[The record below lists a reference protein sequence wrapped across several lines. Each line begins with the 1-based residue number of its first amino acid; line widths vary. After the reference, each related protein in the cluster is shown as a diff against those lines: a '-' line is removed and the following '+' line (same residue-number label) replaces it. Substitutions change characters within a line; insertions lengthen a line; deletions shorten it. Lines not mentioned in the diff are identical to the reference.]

1 MELNTYTHVQGF
13 GNKIFHRGRD
23 VETSKRFEET
33 ILDYRP
39 TLFVGS
45 SKENTE
51 WHTIKGENVESVQ
64 PGSIKDARQFIEN
77 HKDVEG
83 FHLYG
88 NERFLYQFLSDTY
101 PEVMPISESKLSIV
115 TIDIECA
122 SGLEGFP
129 NASDAQYPILLITLR
144 KNDQYYTFGTG
155 YYKTENPNVHYT
167 ECTDEKE
174 LLTKFMDCWAELDID
189 IITGWS
195 ANFFDIPYL
204 ISRIEKIL
212 GEKKSRGLSP
222 FNIILENEELDHNKV
237 QKVFSIAGI
246 SILDYLAL
254 YRKFTYT
261 MQESYRLD
269 NIALV
274 ELGEKK
280 LDFSEYRS
288 LHNLYQQNWQKFV
301 DYNLKDVELVYR
313 LNEKLN
319 LISLAIE
326 LAYVAK
332 INFEDVFSPIRV
344 WDALIYDRLK
354 KQHIA
359 VPLTTRGDKDHEIAG
374 AYVKEPRKGL
384 HKWVVNFDENSLY
397 PSIISSLNL
406 SPDTVV
412 DGETV
417 EKITSINRKC
427 LGSHLGFGQPEL
439 EGISE
444 SQYNTESSYIVDLML
459 SKKLDLTPWTSKNYT
474 VAVNGHCYRRDKRG
488 IIPTL
493 MDEFYA
499 KRASCKKEMIV
510 KQKEYEQT
518 KNPQT
523 KIEISVLDVRQQA
536 FKIAMN
542 SAYGILTNP
551 YFRFFDNRI
560 AEAVTLTGQFII
572 RWMGNAFDVYL
583 NKLFGTTGIPFLVYS
598 DTDSIYLSLDIFL
611 KKLFGDKVLSNEQ
624 IRSYLSKCCEGQ
636 FSQKISLEH
645 AELCK
650 YLNVYKNNFGMKRE
664 IIADKAIFIA
674 KKKYILN
681 VLDKEGV
688 IYAKPKAV
696 IHGIEVVRSSTPQKV
711 RDNLRKAIDIILNGT
726 QNELH
731 DFVVKFREE
740 FMKLRVEEIA
750 SPRGVNGI
758 IKYTGK
764 GDEKLYSLHCPIHT
778 RGAILYNDFIK
789 KNKLTNKYPIIQ
801 DGEKVKFVY
810 LKLPNPMRENIISFP
825 DDRLPEEMKLQ
836 NSIDYALQFEKTFLD
851 PLQSVLSTIQWTT
864 ERVTNLEDLFG

>member
-1 MELNTYTHVQGF
+1 MQTYTHVQVF
-13 GNKIFHRGRD
+13 GNKVFHRGRD
-23 VETSKRFEET
+23 VETGERFEET
-33 ILDYRP
+33 VLDYRP

-51 WHTIKGENVESVQ
+51 WHTIKGENVEPVQ
-64 PGSIKDARQFIEN
+64 PGSVKECRQFIEN

-88 NERFLYQFLSDTY
+88 NEKFLYQFLSDTY
-101 PEVMPISESKLSIV
+101 PEVTPIPESKLSIV

-144 KNDQYYTFGTG
+144 KNDQYYAFGTG
-155 YYKTENPNVHYT
+155 YYNTENPNVRYT

-174 LLTKFMDCWAELDID
+174 LLIKFMNCWAELDID

-195 ANFFDIPYL
+195 ANFFDLPYL

-222 FNIILENEELDHNKV
+222 FNVILENEELDHNKM

-280 LDFSEYRS
+280 LDFSEYGS
-288 LHNLYQQNWQKFV
+288 LRNLYQQNWQKFV
-301 DYNLKDVELVYR
+301 EYNLKDVELVYR

-344 WDALIYDRLK
+344 WDSLIYDRLK

-374 AYVKEPRKGL
+374 AYVKEPRRGL

-412 DGETV
+412 DGE
-417 EKITSINRKC
+417 
-427 LGSHLGFGQPEL
+427 F
-439 EGISE
+439 
-444 SQYNTESSYIVDLML
+444 VDSVNVDSLL
-459 SKKLDLTPWTSKNYT
+459 TKKVDLTPWTSKNYT

-493 MDEFYA
+493 MDEFIVN
-499 KRASCKKEMIV
+499 RSLCKKEMLK
-510 KQKEYEQT
+510 KQKEYEVT

-523 KIEISVLDVRQQA
+523 KIEMSVLDVRQQA
-536 FKIAMN
+536 YKIANN

-583 NKLFGTTGIPFLVYS
+583 NKLFGTSGIPFLIYS

-611 KKLFGDKVLSNEQ
+611 KKLFGDKQLTNEQ
-624 IRSYLSKCCEGQ
+624 IRSYLSKVCEVQ

-711 RDNLRKAIDIILNGT
+711 RDNLRKSIDLILNHT
-726 QNELH
+726 QNDLH
-731 DFVVKFREE
+731 DFVMKFREE

-758 IKYTGK
+758 VKYSGK
-764 GDEKLYSLHCPIHT
+764 GDEKLYVLHCPIHT

-789 KNKLTNKYPIIQ
+789 KNKLQNKYPLVQ
-801 DGEKVKFVY
+801 DGEKIKFVY
-810 LKLPNPMRENIISFP
+810 LKMPNSMRENIISFP

-851 PLQSVLSTIQWTT
+851 PLQSVLSTIGWTT
-864 ERVTNLEDLFG
+864 EKVTNLEDLFG